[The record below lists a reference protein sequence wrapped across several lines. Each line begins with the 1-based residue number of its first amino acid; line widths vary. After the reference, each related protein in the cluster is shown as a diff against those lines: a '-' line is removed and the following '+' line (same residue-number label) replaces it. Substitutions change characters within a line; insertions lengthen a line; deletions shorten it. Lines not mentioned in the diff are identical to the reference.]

1 MIRPLIRVT
10 TIAMT
15 VVVGT
20 TLAIATPAQALGR
33 DTDGDGMP
41 DRWER
46 KHNLN
51 WKKPNARGDADHDG
65 ITNLREFQLGLDPR
79 HADPQCTE
87 LEKALG
93 ATDPSQCGSASVT
106 LFLS

>member
-1 MIRPLIRVT
+1 MTSPLLRIATIVT
-10 TIAMT
+10 T
-15 VVVGT
+15 VVVGAS
-20 TLAIATPAQALGR
+20 LALAAPAQGLGR

-51 WKKPNARGDADHDG
+51 WKKPNARGDADKDG
-65 ITNLREFQLGLDPR
+65 ISNLREFRLGLNPR
-79 HADPQCTE
+79 RADPQCTE
-87 LEKALG
+87 LQKALG
-93 ATDPSQCGSASVT
+93 ATDPSQCGSATLT